1 MLDDTARAAPA
12 PTGAAAP
19 SPIPPATASL
29 GGDAPR
35 DTQIDGGP
43 VAPPRRR
50 GAPMPAPAP
59 YVRKPPALM
68 ALYILASIL
77 IAATQGL
84 GLNLISANLYQLQGP
99 LGSTV
104 NETVWLSAAYLAP
117 NVSLTLLLTKMRA
130 QFGLRNFAEWAIAG
144 FVAVT
149 LLHLFVDDL
158 QSALVVRFFA
168 GAAASPMSSL
178 GFLYMLES
186 FPPEKKLSIGMSL
199 ALTNTAIAPTL
210 ARLVSPGL
218 LDIGD
223 WNGLFALEAAL
234 ALMSFCAI
242 RLLPLNSP
250 PKTPVIERLD
260 LVSYAFIATGLGA
273 IAVAVTLGP
282 FDWWL
287 EAPWIGWT
295 LAGGALSLT
304 VAAVIELNRTNPL
317 VDLRWITSKEILHFA
332 GVILLFRLLLSEQ
345 TSGASGFFQ
354 VLGLRNEQ
362 MVVLYLVMLGSSI
375 TAGLVC
381 ASILKPGRAPYI
393 HIVALL
399 FLIVGALLDAQATSL
414 TRPEQMYLS
423 QGLIAAAGTLFLP
436 PAMAQGFASAM
447 KKGMN
452 YILSFLIIFLTTQAL
467 GGAMGAALF
476 RTFVTIRE
484 KFHSSQIAENITLAD
499 PIVAARIA
507 ALGNSYRAT
516 LADPALRQAE
526 GLALLGSQATRE
538 ANILAYNDAFL
549 VTAAAAALALLFLL
563 LHLAVDRLRAG
574 SAPAPVEA

>member
-1 MLDDTARAAPA
+1 
-12 PTGAAAP
+12 
-19 SPIPPATASL
+19 
-29 GGDAPR
+29 
-35 DTQIDGGP
+35 
-43 VAPPRRR
+43 
-50 GAPMPAPAP
+50 MPAPAP
-59 YVRKPPALM
+59 YVRKTPQMA
-68 ALYILASIL
+68 ALYILASTL

-84 GLNLISANLYQLQGP
+84 GLNLITANLYQLQGP
-99 LGSTV
+99 LGATV

-144 FVAVT
+144 FVTVT

-178 GFLYMLES
+178 AFLYMLES

-210 ARLVSPGL
+210 ARLISPGL
-218 LDIGD
+218 LDIDD
-223 WNGLFALEAAL
+223 WNGLFMLETAL

-260 LVSYAFIATGLGA
+260 LVSYVFIALGLGS

-295 LAGGALSLT
+295 LAGGFASLT

-317 VDLRWITSKEILHFA
+317 IDIRWITSKEILHFA
-332 GVILLFRLLLSEQ
+332 GVLLLFRLLLSEQ

-362 MVVLYLVMLGSSI
+362 MVVLYLVMLASGV

-399 FLIVGALLDAQATSL
+399 FLMTGALMDSQATSL

-423 QGLIAAAGTLFLP
+423 QGLISAAGVLFLP

-452 YILSFLIIFLTTQAL
+452 YILSFLIIFLTTQAT
-467 GGAMGAALF
+467 GGAIGAALF

-484 KFHSSQIAENITLAD
+484 KFHSNQIVENITLAD

-507 ALGNSYRAT
+507 ALGNSYRST

-526 GLALLGSQATRE
+526 GLVLLGTQATRE

-549 VTAAAAALALLFLL
+549 LTAVLAAVGLGFLL
-563 LHLAVDRLRAG
+563 LHLAFDRLRARI
-574 SAPAPVEA
+574 APAPAEG